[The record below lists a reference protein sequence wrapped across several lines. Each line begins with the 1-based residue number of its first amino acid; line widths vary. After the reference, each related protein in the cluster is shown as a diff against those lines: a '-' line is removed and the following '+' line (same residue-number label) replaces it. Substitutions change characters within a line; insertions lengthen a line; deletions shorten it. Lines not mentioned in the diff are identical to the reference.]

1 MAATPSRA
9 GMPRRSK
16 TFPLDPHQSII
27 PVDVLLEGPAG
38 RQFVRMALDTG
49 ATYTMAPAS
58 TLRAIG
64 YDLAHPVKRVEF
76 IAAGSVEYRPLIRI
90 HALQTLGRRLMNVE
104 VVCHDL
110 PAQSPVRGLL
120 GLNILRH
127 LNLHL
132 DFPHRALRV
141 T

>member
-1 MAATPSRA
+1 MPLRSR
-9 GMPRRSK
+9 S
-16 TFPLDPHQSII
+16 FLLDPTQPII

-38 RQFVRMALDTG
+38 SQFVRMALDTG

-64 YDLAHPVKRVEF
+64 YDLAHPVKR
-76 IAAGSVEYRPLIRI
+76 AP
-90 HALQTLGRRLMNVE
+90 
-104 VVCHDL
+104 
-110 PAQSPVRGLL
+110 PPQSPVRGLL